1 MRTYKHQLKTYP
13 FNIRK
18 ERKNHHKKKEGQSNN
33 EILYNDSIIT
43 FDIETTSA
51 WKLEDGT
58 VTGYKPG
65 KSADYWNEQTP
76 LALCYVWQASVDGV
90 VYYGRELESF
100 KDFLDDLPKGVNTI
114 IWVHNLPYEFAFLAG
129 MLTWTEKGTFA
140 RTPHKPMKAIC
151 EEYPDITFKC
161 SYALTRL
168 SLNAWGLQLG
178 VKKLVGD
185 LDYEVVRTPLT
196 PLSNKEKK
204 YCEHDCLIVE
214 AGIKDYLKRYKNQWD
229 IPLTQTGTVRRVV
242 KEMLTSDEDYVRWI
256 KKLVPYNA
264 EEYKLLQY
272 IFAGGYTHANRM
284 YAGHV
289 IRGLITHWDFASDYP
304 YQMVAQ
310 KYPST
315 KWIYTGRKK
324 MPEDREFED
333 FAFILHLKFTNIR
346 STSFNTYIQGSK
358 IFSDHFS
365 ENVYDNGR
373 VVSSPGFEIYV
384 TEQDWLTIKEN
395 YEWDAVEVLHV
406 WKSRKA
412 YLPRELILY
421 ILKLYEQKTSL
432 KDVEGMEDIYLQ
444 AKQYINSM
452 FGMMVT
458 AIVNADIH
466 LNGDEWSIDKLTPD
480 IVNDKLQKLKNTSKY
495 EKRYFLNYSWGCWVT
510 AYARRS
516 LWRCILPNDHE
527 VLYGDTDSLFIR
539 GDADFSWY
547 NDEVIEKLKESARVN
562 KFDFELTRPAAPNGK
577 KKQLGIFEREPD
589 ICEFVTLG
597 AKRYCERRVKSD
609 KKGEDGK
616 LHLTVSGINKEA
628 VNMLNDDIRL
638 FRDGFNF
645 DKDNENINKRISTY
659 IYDQEPITWPDGY
672 KSTCTH
678 GINMRRNGY
687 LLTMTDDYKDLIQY
701 EELSLDDMPD
711 HFFVAV
717 RGRF

>member
-1 MRTYKHQLKTYP
+1 MIKYRGQLRTYQ

-18 ERKNHHKKKEGQSNN
+18 ERKNHHKKKEGTSN
-33 EILYNDSIIT
+33 EVLYNDSIIT

-51 WKLEDGT
+51 WRLSDGSI
-58 VTGYKPG
+58 TGYYPG
-65 KSADYWNEQTP
+65 RSSEWWNEQEP
-76 LALCYVWQASVDGV
+76 LSLCYIWQASVDGV

-100 KDFLDDLPKGVNTI
+100 KDFLSDLPKEALSIVWI
-114 IWVHNLPYEFAFLAG
+114 HNLPYEFAFLASI
-129 MLTWTEKGTFA
+129 LTWTDKGTFA
-140 RTPHKPMKAIC
+140 RTPHKPMKATC
-151 EEYPDITFKC
+151 EEYPNITFRC

-185 LDYEVVRTPLT
+185 LDYEKLRTPLT
-196 PLSNKEKK
+196 PLTRKELK

-214 AGIKDYLKRYKNQWD
+214 AGIKDYLKRYTNQWD

-242 KEMLTSDEDYVRWI
+242 KEILTEDPDYVRWI
-256 KKLVPYNA
+256 KKLVPYDA
-264 EEYKLLQY
+264 AEYKLLQY

-284 YAGHV
+284 YSGKV
-289 IRGLITHWDFASDYP
+289 IKGLITHWDYASDYP
-304 YQMVAQ
+304 FQMVAQ
-310 KYPST
+310 KYPMT
-315 KWIYTGRKK
+315 KWIYTGRKT
-324 MPEDREFED
+324 MPKDEEFNT
-333 FAFILHLKFTNIR
+333 FAFLLHIKFTNIR

-358 IFSDHFS
+358 IISEHFAD
-365 ENVYDNGR
+365 NVYDNGR
-373 VVSSPGFEIYV
+373 VISSPGFEIYI
-384 TEQDWLTIKEN
+384 TEQDWLTIKDN
-395 YEWDAVEVLHV
+395 YEWDDLEVLHV
-406 WKSRKA
+406 WKSRKG
-412 YLPRELILY
+412 YLPRDLILY

-444 AKQYINSM
+444 AKQYINAM

-458 AIVNADIH
+458 AIVNSDIH
-466 LNGDEWSIDKLTPD
+466 LNGDEWSIDHLTPE
-480 IVNDKLQKLKNTSKY
+480 IVTEKLNQLKSFSKY

-516 LWRCILPNDHE
+516 LWRCIARYDHE

-539 GDADFSWY
+539 GEANFEWY
-547 NDEVIEKLKESARVN
+547 NEEVIELLKESARVN
-562 KFDFELTRPAAPNGK
+562 KFDFELTRPKTPKGK

-589 ICEFVTLG
+589 ISEFITLG
-597 AKRYCERRVKSD
+597 AKRYCERRVKGEG
-609 KKGEDGK
+609 KGEDGK
-616 LHLTVSGINKEA
+616 LHITISGINKEA
-628 VNMLNDDIRL
+628 VDMLHDDIYN

-645 DKDNENINKRISTY
+645 DKDDPAVNKRISTY

-687 LLTMTDDYKDLIQY
+687 LLSMTDEYKELIDYEDLSI
-701 EELSLDDMPD
+701 DDLPD
-711 HFFVAV
+711 HFFIAA

>member
-1 MRTYKHQLKTYP
+1 MIKYKHQLRKYN

-18 ERKNHHKKKEGQSNN
+18 ERKNHHKKKEGSSN

-51 WKLEDGT
+51 WRLEDGSII
-58 VTGYKPG
+58 GYTPG
-65 KSADYWNEQTP
+65 RSAEWWNEQEP
-76 LALCYVWQASVDGV
+76 LSLCYVWQASVDGV

-100 KDFLDDLPKGVNTI
+100 KDFLDDLPKDANNI
-114 IWVHNLPYEFAFLAG
+114 IWVHNLPYEFAFLG
-129 MLTWTEKGTFA
+129 SILTWTDKGTFA
-140 RTPHKPMKAIC
+140 RTPHKPMKAEC
-151 EEYPDITFKC
+151 AEYPHITFRC

-196 PLSNKEKK
+196 PLTRKEKK

-242 KEMLTSDEDYVRWI
+242 KDMLTSEEDYVKWI
-256 KKLVPYNA
+256 KKLVPHNA

-284 YAGHV
+284 FAGKI
-289 IRGLITHWDFASDYP
+289 IRGLITHWDYASDYP
-304 YQMVAQ
+304 YHMVAQ
-310 KYPST
+310 KYPMT
-315 KWIYTGRKK
+315 KWIYTGRKR
-324 MPEDREFED
+324 MPEDSEFND

-358 IFSDHFS
+358 IISDHFAD
-365 ENVYDNGR
+365 NVYDNGR
-373 VVSSPGFEIYV
+373 VISSPGFEIYV
-384 TEQDWLTIKEN
+384 TEQDWLTIKDN
-395 YEWDAVEVLHV
+395 YEWDYLEVLHV
-406 WKSRKA
+406 WKSRKG

-466 LNGDEWSIDKLTPD
+466 LNGDEWSIDHLTPE
-480 IVNDKLQKLKNTSKY
+480 IVNEKLNQLKSYSKY

-516 LWRCILPNDHE
+516 LWRCIAKYDHE
-527 VLYGDTDSLFIR
+527 TLYGDTDSLFIR
-539 GDADFSWY
+539 GEADFSWY
-547 NDEVIEKLKESARVN
+547 NEEVIEKLKESARVN
-562 KFDFELTRPAAPNGK
+562 KFDFELTRPTAPNGK

-597 AKRYCERRVKSD
+597 AKRYCERRIKGPG
-609 KKGEDGK
+609 KGEDGK

-628 VNMLNDDIRL
+628 VDMLHDNIAN
-638 FRDGFNF
+638 FRNGFNF
-645 DKDNENINKRISTY
+645 DKDDPSINKRISTY
-659 IYDQEPITWPDGY
+659 IYDQQPTTWPDGY
-672 KSTCTH
+672 RSTCTH

-687 LLTMTDDYKDLIQY
+687 LLSMTDEYMDLIEY
-701 EELSLDDMPD
+701 EEMALDDLPD
-711 HFFVAV
+711 HFFIAA